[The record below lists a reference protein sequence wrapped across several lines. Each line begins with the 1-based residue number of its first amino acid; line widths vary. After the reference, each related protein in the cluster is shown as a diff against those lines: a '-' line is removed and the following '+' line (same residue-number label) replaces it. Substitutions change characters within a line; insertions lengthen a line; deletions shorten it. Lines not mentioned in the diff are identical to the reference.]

1 MSVFLGYL
9 GFIDFYHN
17 TNTKLDDLKCSELQK
32 IVFYSAIKT
41 ILFSL
46 YYFNQNRVS
55 WMISNE
61 TMLTYGMCGY
71 GLITAWLPMLKAY
84 QFVSLFLMCL
94 QTLFLV
100 IGALHTIKM
109 ALLYRNIPLVFLI
122 WEWKFCMINFIPL
135 YMSRIIDFFKPET
148 KETLLEYIKETFI
161 PPPSSPVDLNP
172 VLSITCVIT
181 AAIVFL
187 KSVQWGF
194 EELRWDQ

>member
-46 YYFNQNRVS
+46 YYINQNRVP
-55 WMISNE
+55 WMVTNE

-71 GLITAWLPMLKAY
+71 GLITVWLPMLKAY

-94 QTLFLV
+94 QTLFIV
-100 IGALHTIKM
+100 IGTLHTIKM
-109 ALLYRNIPLVFLI
+109 ALLYRNIPPVFLV
-122 WEWKFCMINFIPL
+122 WDWKLGLAHFIPL
-135 YMSRIIDFFKPET
+135 YMSRIYEFFKPET
-148 KETLLEYIKETFI
+148 KETPLFYLCHHCCYCLFQM
-161 PPPSSPVDLNP
+161 
-172 VLSITCVIT
+172 C
-181 AAIVFL
+181 
-187 KSVQWGF
+187 
-194 EELRWDQ
+194 